1 MHFRMFLGVV
11 CMLLAATQGTAQQI
25 GEYPSKTAT
34 MDRGAYVC
42 KSKEALLLTLRLF
55 DHSIEYGGMQYIP
68 PPRSCHVVL
77 SEVEV
82 TLSFVEVFVGKHF
95 TADILEVEFNSDNA
109 RAGERFFV
117 QGEEA
122 MLSASI

>member
-1 MHFRMFLGVV
+1 
-11 CMLLAATQGTAQQI
+11 
-25 GEYPSKTAT
+25 

-42 KSKEALLLTLRLF
+42 KSKEALLLTLKQL
-55 DHSIEYGGMQYIP
+55 DHSIEYGGTQFIP

-95 TADILEVEFNSDNA
+95 TADILEVEFKSGDA
-109 RAGERFFV
+109 RAKERFFV